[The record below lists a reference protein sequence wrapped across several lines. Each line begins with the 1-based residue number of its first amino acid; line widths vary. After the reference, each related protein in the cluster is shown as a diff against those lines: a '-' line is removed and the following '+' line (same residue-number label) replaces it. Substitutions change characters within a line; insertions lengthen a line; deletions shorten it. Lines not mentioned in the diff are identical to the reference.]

1 MGQSR
6 ISEAISS
13 AKEYLVAH
21 PDEARYRDTKATAV
35 VEDGLRVRVE
45 GPDGASVATDMV
57 TGVGGMA
64 SAPSPGWLF
73 RAADASCTAT
83 VIAMR
88 AAARGV
94 TLSRLEV
101 SVDSESDDRGL
112 LGVDDGVPP
121 GPLGVRVTVR
131 AASEDADDETIR
143 EIVKWGLDHA
153 PVEDAVLRSIPVEH
167 DIQIG

>member
-1 MGQSR
+1 MDQSR

-13 AKEYLVAH
+13 AKDYLISH
-21 PDEARYRDTKATAV
+21 PDEARYRDSMATAV

-45 GPDGASVATDMV
+45 GPHGASLATDMV
-57 TGVGGMA
+57 AGVGGTA

-73 RAADASCTAT
+73 RAANASCTAT
-83 VIAMR
+83 LIAMR

-94 TLSRLEV
+94 NLSRLEV

-121 GPLGVRVTVR
+121 GPLGVRVSIR
-131 AASEDADDETIR
+131 AASDNADDDTVR
-143 EIVKWGLDHA
+143 EIVMWSLEHS
-153 PVEDAVLRSIPVEH
+153 PIEDAVVRPIPVEH